1 MDWSIL
7 LIGLTAQ
14 GFYTARVLVQW
25 FQSEKSKRIESP
37 LLYWVFS
44 LIGSV
49 FLFLYGYLRE
59 DFSIIFGELLSFYI
73 YIWNLR
79 MKGFGGRWN
88 NLLIGL
94 LSALPIILIIV
105 FIVRD
110 IDLFT
115 ETFFRKENL
124 PIVLLLW
131 GVIGQAI
138 YKMRFVYQW
147 YYSYKHHE
155 SLLPVNFWW
164 IALVGS
170 LMIIVY
176 GIYRQDIV
184 LIIGQVGIIAT
195 IRNIMIGKKGKI

>member
-7 LIGLTAQ
+7 LLGITAQ
-14 GFYTARVLVQW
+14 CFYTARVLVQW
-25 FQSEKSKRIESP
+25 FQSEKSKQIESP
-37 LLYWVFS
+37 MLFWVFS

-79 MKGFGGRWN
+79 VKGFGGRWN
-88 NLLIGL
+88 NLLIYL
-94 LSALPIILIIV
+94 LSSLPILLIIV
-105 FIVRD
+105 FLFRD
-110 IDLFT
+110 IDLFA
-115 ETFFRKENL
+115 ETFFRKEDL
-124 PIVLLLW
+124 PFAVLLW
-131 GVIGQAI
+131 GTIGQTI

-147 YYSYKHHE
+147 YYSYKFNE

-195 IRNIMIGKKGKI
+195 IRNLMLGH